1 MESKIFGYA
10 RVSSK
15 DQNVDRQID
24 MLKPYVHNERDIFVD
39 KASGKDF
46 DRPAYN
52 ALKFNLRSDDTLY
65 ITSIDRL
72 GRSKEG
78 ILTELRALKEMG
90 VKVRILDLPTTML
103 DDGGTGLMETVS
115 NIVIEVLAYIAER
128 ERVHIKKRQQEGI
141 AAAKKRGKKFGRK
154 RHELPDGW
162 ERDYARLKLGE
173 ITVAGLARKYGMTRQ
188 SLYRRLSEVEA
199 KLKKEEEKRR
209 LTCGE
214 PMF

>member
-1 MESKIFGYA
+1 MDRCPQDGVFLDRLNYMAEVRTYGYA

-24 MLKPYVHNERDIFVD
+24 MLKPYVPNERDIFVD

-128 ERVHIKKRQQEGI
+128 ERVHIKKR
-141 AAAKKRGKKFGRK
+141 
-154 RHELPDGW
+154 
-162 ERDYARLKLGE
+162 
-173 ITVAGLARKYGMTRQ
+173 
-188 SLYRRLSEVEA
+188 
-199 KLKKEEEKRR
+199 
-209 LTCGE
+209 
-214 PMF
+214 